1 MYPFKK
7 CFTKSK
13 KQGENRMKKAFNKNY
28 LALGALIG
36 ATASQAAVTF
46 DSATKTFAGE
56 IDMATYYSG
65 VEIAVGVIGVTLA
78 VGLFFSILRK
88 ARS

>member
-1 MYPFKK
+1 MKNLLNKK
-7 CFTKSK
+7 VAGLS
-13 KQGENRMKKAFNKNY
+13 A
-28 LALGALIG
+28 LVLGAH
-36 ATASQAAVTF
+36 SQAAVTF
-46 DSATKTFAGE
+46 DPATKTFGGE
-56 IDMATYYSG
+56 IDMATYFSG

>member
-1 MYPFKK
+1 
-7 CFTKSK
+7 
-13 KQGENRMKKAFNKNY
+13 MKKVLNKKN
-28 LALGALIG
+28 LGLLALIG

-56 IDMATYYSG
+56 LDMSTYYSG
-65 VEIAVGVIGVTLA
+65 VEIAVTVIGVTLA
-78 VGLFFSILRK
+78 VGLFFNVLRR

>member
-1 MYPFKK
+1 
-7 CFTKSK
+7 
-13 KQGENRMKKAFNKNY
+13 MKKVLNKKN
-28 LALGALIG
+28 LGLLALIG

-46 DSATKTFAGE
+46 DPATKTFSGE
-56 IDMATYYSG
+56 IDMATYFSG